1 MAVGIP
7 ATPRAK
13 ITLSGGIAG
22 GKWASSFW
30 LSRTIDTGPTGSMN
44 DVADALWAIFNTD
57 VFAAWAPFS
66 ATSTNIAQL
75 DVGIYHASSNAA
87 FALGS
92 HTVSGGAATA
102 TTTSAASQ
110 AIVLTLLTAQVGKVG
125 RGRMYL
131 PATAGLTLSPAYAFN
146 PTLVTALVAAMA
158 NFFGDCSAAFDA
170 QGMGLPVPSVSSG
183 GSSLSGG
190 LGPALYP
197 VTAIRADNR
206 PDRQEHREKGLT
218 FSTSIANV

>member
-1 MAVGIP
+1 MTVGIP
-7 ATPRAK
+7 NVPRAK

-22 GKWASSFW
+22 GKWASSVWFKRD
-30 LSRTIDTGPTGSMN
+30 SDTLPSTDMN
-44 DVADALWAIFNTD
+44 TVADALWALFNTD

-66 ATSTNIAQL
+66 ATSTNIAAL
-75 DVGIYHASSNAA
+75 DLAIYHPESNAA
-87 FALGS
+87 YALGT
-92 HTVSGGAATA
+92 HAVSGGAATA

-110 AIVLTLLTAQVGKVG
+110 AIVLTLLSAQVGKVG

-158 NFFGDCSAAFDA
+158 DWLGDCPAAFDGN
-170 QGMGLPVPSVSSG
+170 GMGDVAASVSSG
-183 GSSLSGG
+183 GSSLEGG
-190 LGPALYP
+190 LGPAMYP
-197 VTAIRADNR
+197 LVSVRADNR

-218 FSTSIANV
+218 FSSSIANI